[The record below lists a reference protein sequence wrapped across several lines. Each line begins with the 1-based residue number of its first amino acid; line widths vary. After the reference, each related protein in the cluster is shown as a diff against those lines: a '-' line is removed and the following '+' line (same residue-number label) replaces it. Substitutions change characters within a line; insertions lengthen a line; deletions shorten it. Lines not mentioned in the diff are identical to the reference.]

1 MRKAGWYVIQVQTG
15 KEQAMCQL
23 IERLC
28 AEADLQ
34 SDADGA
40 RLLEECFSPRFK
52 TRHKFK
58 GEWQDVEK
66 LLLPGYVIAA
76 TTRPDALNLELRKVR
91 ELTKLLAVGETFVP
105 LHEDERT
112 WIETFTREGDRTVP
126 MSIAYKEGDT
136 LVVTEGPLKG
146 REALITRVNRRQ
158 CLAEVEIHAGQLTI
172 RTTVGLAVLPGEM

>member
-76 TTRPDALNLELRKVR
+76 TIRPDALSLELRKVR

-126 MSIAYKEGDT
+126 MSIADKEGDT

-146 REALITRVNRRQ
+146 REALITRVNRKK
-158 CLAEVEIHAGQLTI
+158 CLAFLELHVAGKKV
-172 RTTVGLAVLPGEM
+172 TTQVGLGIVNK